1 MCFMSEKTK
10 HRIGLVIKNPS
21 IIKAKMANN
30 MSVGCV
36 GKIKKVKITVC
47 GIEVAIDMYV
57 LPSKGD
63 CHPTILARPWL
74 IAIKARQDWETRILE
89 Q

>member
-1 MCFMSEKTK
+1 MCVMSEKTM
-10 HRIGLVIKNPS
+10 HWLGLVVKNPS

-30 MSVGCV
+30 MSVDCV

-57 LPSKGD
+57 LPHLKGRSIQLF
-63 CHPTILARPWL
+63 CVGPG
-74 IAIKARQDWETRILE
+74 
-89 Q
+89 